1 MSPTQENSFTRE
13 MGRIAESLRF
23 ERNQLLQKVQQLE
36 AENAEL
42 KERSRWRDAEKEL
55 PSYHYPAERDK
66 PTIEF
71 LVITDPYVVELF
83 SGQYNPKSKEYIMER
98 GFPITGGP
106 DVVYWRPF
114 SMPEYRNCVAGTKR
128 KYALDLSEAL
138 ESEGGS
144 GMSETLLSEA
154 ERCQLLQKVQQL
166 EKYSKGRVCI
176 ECIYHVAWENE
187 NWDIVHWCK
196 AHARQVAEDDFC
208 SMGKPMQGFTG
219 RVSE

>member
-1 MSPTQENSFTRE
+1 MNEERAKEILEELGWKGIDKPNDVEIAYSDTQTTHRTGDAPSMNNLADLCRECELPRKTRE
-13 MGRIAESLRF
+13 
-23 ERNQLLQKVQQLE
+23 LE

-114 SMPEYRNCVAGTKR
+114 SMPEYRNCVGGTKG
-128 KYALDLSEAL
+128 KHPLDLPEAKE
-138 ESEGGS
+138 ES
-144 GMSETLLSEA
+144 
-154 ERCQLLQKVQQL
+154 K
-166 EKYSKGRVCI
+166 
-176 ECIYHVAWENE
+176 
-187 NWDIVHWCK
+187 
-196 AHARQVAEDDFC
+196 
-208 SMGKPMQGFTG
+208 
-219 RVSE
+219 